1 METKK
6 VDTNLMKELHR
17 ILMQGRNETAKM
29 PGTLRNRQTWV
40 GGESPKDADF
50 VPPPHTEIIECLAD
64 FEECI
69 NNDETD
75 TPDLVKCAILHYQFE
90 TIHPFIS
97 GNGNIGRMIIP
108 LYLQSKGMLDKACLY
123 ISNYLEKNRDTY
135 FDKLMKVRNNSDI
148 LGWIKFF
155 LEAVIE
161 TVKCQKEQLNKLAE
175 LSEEIEKIILEL
187 PVKPDNA
194 RKVVD
199 VLYDMPIVSR
209 KKVLERSGMKPSTL
223 NTTINSL
230 MEKNILEEI
239 TGQGRNQIFTFRKYL
254 DIFLK

>member
-1 METKK
+1 
-6 VDTNLMKELHR
+6 
-17 ILMQGRNETAKM
+17 MQGRVGIDKM
-29 PGTLRNRQTWV
+29 PGTLRNRETWV
-40 GGESPKDADF
+40 RGESPKDAEF
-50 VPPPHTEIIECLAD
+50 VPPPYTEIIECLAD

-69 NNDETD
+69 NNDNTD
-75 TPDLVKCAILHYQFE
+75 TPELVKTAILHYQFE

-97 GNGNIGRMIIP
+97 GNGNVGRMIIP
-108 LYLQSKGMLDKACLY
+108 LYLQSKGQLDKSCLY
-123 ISNYLEKNRDTY
+123 ISEYLEKNKNTY
-135 FDKLMKVRNNSDI
+135 FDKLMRVRNSSDI

-161 TVKCQKEQLNKLAE
+161 TIKHQKEQLKELRA
-175 LSEEIEKIILEL
+175 LSEEIERIILEL

-199 VLYDMPIVSR
+199 VLYDIPIVSR
-209 KKVLERSGMKPSTL
+209 KKVLENSGMKPSTL

-254 DIFLK
+254 NIFK